1 MWVKSESVTS
11 DAVLSANN
19 TEHAVGDSLPPLQI
33 CQQAR
38 LSRDARFDGLFF
50 IAVKSTGIYCRTICP
65 VRPPAEQQVSYYATA
80 FAAAQAGYRPCLR
93 CRPDSAPG
101 SSAWQGN
108 TTTLKRALTLIEQGA
123 LTEHGLPQLCERLG
137 ISERY
142 LRKLFAD
149 KLGISPKQYALY
161 QQILFAKQLLHQTRL
176 PVTTIALMAGFQS
189 LRRFH
194 SAFKDRLR
202 LTPGQVRG
210 NKPEH
215 VSSMLQ
221 LELSY
226 RPPLAWPL
234 LISFW
239 QQRTLN
245 GLEWCDNQRYGR
257 LIDWPP
263 GQGEQHGWFEVRPL
277 PDKAA
282 LQLSLHWPD
291 APTLWP
297 VVRHIRRLLD
307 LDADMQQIDQ
317 QLAQRFGERLKAGL
331 RIPGVW
337 SVWEAGIRAI
347 LGQQVS
353 VAGARSQLNRL
364 LQLGSEV
371 RAPDIN
377 LPAPAKAASSTTQTP
392 TSLSWRQFPTPAQL
406 AADPLD
412 VIKVPQARRATI
424 QALAALQS
432 AAPTTQPDQ
441 WLAIK
446 GIGPWT
452 VAYSKMRG
460 LSEPDIWLGGDLGIQ
475 KALARQQSGLNEDSL
490 KPWRSYATLQLWF
503 GLADD

>member
-1 MWVKSESVTS
+1 MSATPADVTS
-11 DAVLSANN
+11 AD
-19 TEHAVGDSLPPLQI
+19 HATPAADSGLPPLQI

-65 VRPPAEQQVSYYATA
+65 VRPPAEQQVSYYASA
-80 FAAAQAGYRPCLR
+80 FAAARAGYRPCLR

-108 TTTLKRALTLIEQGA
+108 TTTLKRALSLIEQGA
-123 LTEHGLPQLCERLG
+123 LTERGLPQLCERLG

-142 LRKLFAD
+142 LRKLFTD

-194 SAFKDRLR
+194 SAFKDRLH

-239 QQRTLN
+239 QQRTLT

-263 GQGEQHGWFEVRPL
+263 GQGEHHGWFEVSPL
-277 PDKAA
+277 PDKTA
-282 LQLSLHWPD
+282 LQLNLHWPD
-291 APTLWP
+291 AATLWP

-307 LDADMQQIDQ
+307 LDADMQQIEQ
-317 QLAQRFGERLKAGL
+317 QLSQTFGERLKTGL

-337 SVWEAGIRAI
+337 SMWEAGIRAI

-371 RAPDIN
+371 SAPDISWS
-377 LPAPAKAASSTTQTP
+377 APAALATDA
-392 TSLSWRQFPTPAQL
+392 SLSWRQFPTPAQL
-406 AADPLD
+406 AADPLE

-424 QALAALQS
+424 QALAAQQN
-432 AAPTTQPDQ
+432 AAPATTPDQ

-475 KALARQQSGLNEDSL
+475 KALARQQSSLNEDTL

-503 GLADD
+503 GLAD

>member
-1 MWVKSESVTS
+1 MFVKSKSFRAT
-11 DAVLSANN
+11 AVVATNQVQ
-19 TEHAVGDSLPPLQI
+19 AAAGGDLPALHI

-65 VRPPAEQQVSYYATA
+65 VRPPAEQQVSYYPSA

-123 LTEHGLPQLCERLG
+123 LTDQSLPQLCERLG

-142 LRKLFAD
+142 LRKLFAE

-194 SAFKDRLR
+194 SAFKDRLH

-215 VSSMLQ
+215 VSNMLQ

-245 GLEWCDNQRYGR
+245 GLEWCENQRYGR

-263 GQGEQHGWFEVRPL
+263 GQGEQHGWFEVSPL
-277 PDKAA
+277 PDKTA

-291 APTLWP
+291 AATLWP

-317 QLAQRFGERLKAGL
+317 QLSQTFGQRLKAGL

-337 SVWEAGIRAI
+337 SVWEAGIRAV

-364 LQLGSEV
+364 LQLGSAV
-371 RAPDIN
+371 SAPQIS
-377 LPAPAKAASSTTQTP
+377 LPTAAVTGAD
-392 TSLSWRQFPTPAQL
+392 LSWRQFPTPAQL

-412 VIKVPQARRATI
+412 LIKVPQARRATI

-432 AAPTTQPDQ
+432 AEPTTQPDQ

-475 KALARQQSGLNEDSL
+475 KALARQQNSLSEDNL